1 MDGGNHL
8 YSFSPE
14 RNGKMK
20 KGLVLFLLISL
31 IVGTIGG
38 ISISANIGSGAQVIA
53 NGVKLI
59 KTGLFGQKL
68 VFSDTDFK
76 TALAITNFKSVKIT
90 SLPSSTEG
98 TLLFAGR
105 RVSEGQEI
113 RRKHLG
119 SLVFIPAST
128 SVSESKFTF
137 KVDGGDEIE
146 CILRFIE
153 KVNFAP
159 KAEANEGY
167 ITTQASIPAYGMLS
181 AEDPEGDDTEF
192 IIVAYPKDGVLTFT
206 DEEMG
211 KYKYEPVDDFVG
223 YDSFCYVV
231 RDEYGNYSKP
241 VEVDIKVVDRLCSA
255 VYVDMEDREE
265 YGAAVAM
272 TAMGIMCGNIVG
284 DDTYFSPDSE
294 VSRAE
299 FVAMAM
305 KSLGIKADSTIKSSY
320 FDDNGDIPT
329 SLVGYVAT
337 AQKAGIINGTF
348 DSGKLLFKP
357 NEAITKYEAAKI
369 MSVLMNVSES
379 EEDASYS
386 EESAIPM
393 WARASVSAMTML
405 GILDDGDATEKV
417 TRADAAEYLYK
428 MNLAQK

>member
-1 MDGGNHL
+1 
-8 YSFSPE
+8 
-14 RNGKMK
+14 MK
-20 KGLVLFLLISL
+20 KGLVLFLLISV

-38 ISISANIGSGAQVIA
+38 ISISANLGSGAQVIA
-53 NGVKLI
+53 NNVKLI

-76 TALAITNFKSVKIT
+76 TALTITNFKSVKIT

-98 TLLFAGR
+98 TLIFAGR

-119 SLVFIPAST
+119 SLVFIPASAD
-128 SVSESKFTF
+128 VSEAKFTF
-137 KVDGGDEIE
+137 KVDGGDEVE
-146 CILRFIE
+146 CVLRFIN
-153 KVNFAP
+153 KVNMAP
-159 KAEANEGY
+159 KAEASDGY
-167 ITTQASIPAYGMLS
+167 LTTQASIPAYGMLS

-192 IIVAYPKDGVLTFT
+192 IIVSYPKSGVLLFT

-211 KYKYEPVDDFVG
+211 KYKYEPGNNFVG

-241 VEVDIKVVDRLCSA
+241 VEVNIKVVDRLCSA
-255 VYVDMEDREE
+255 VYVDMTEREE

-272 TAMGIMCGNIVG
+272 TAMGIMCGSIVG
-284 DDTYFSPDSE
+284 DDTYFSPDVE

-305 KSLGIKADSTIKSSY
+305 KSLGIRADSTIKSSY
-320 FDDNGDIPT
+320 FDDNGDIPA

-337 AQKAGIINGTF
+337 AQRAGIVNGTF
-348 DSGKLLFKP
+348 DAGKLLFRP
-357 NEAITKYEAAKI
+357 NEAITKYEAASI
-369 MSVLMNVSES
+369 MSLLLNISES

-386 EESAIPM
+386 EDSAVPM
-393 WARASVSAMTML
+393 WARSSVSAMTML
-405 GILDDGDATEKV
+405 GILDGSDATGKV

>member
-1 MDGGNHL
+1 
-8 YSFSPE
+8 
-14 RNGKMK
+14 MK

-31 IVGTIGG
+31 IIGTIGG

-159 KAEANEGY
+159 KAEAIEGY

>member
-1 MDGGNHL
+1 
-8 YSFSPE
+8 
-14 RNGKMK
+14 MK
-20 KGLVLFLLISL
+20 KGLVLFLLISV

-38 ISISANIGSGAQVIA
+38 ISISANLGSGAQVIA
-53 NGVKLI
+53 NNVKLI

-76 TALAITNFKSVKIT
+76 TALTITNFKSVKIT

-98 TLLFAGR
+98 TLIFAGR

-113 RRKHLG
+113 RRKHIG
-119 SLVFIPAST
+119 SLVFIPASAD
-128 SVSESKFTF
+128 VSEAKFTF
-137 KVDGGDEIE
+137 KVDGGDEVE
-146 CILRFIE
+146 CVLRFIN
-153 KVNFAP
+153 KVNMAP
-159 KAEANEGY
+159 KTEASDGY
-167 ITTQASIPAYGMLS
+167 LTTQASIPAYGMLS

-192 IIVAYPKDGVLTFT
+192 IIVSYPKSGVLLFT

-211 KYKYEPVDDFVG
+211 KYKYEPGNNFVG

-241 VEVDIKVVDRLCSA
+241 VEVNIKVVDRLCSA
-255 VYVDMEDREE
+255 VYVDMTEREE

-272 TAMGIMCGNIVG
+272 TAMGIMCGSIVG
-284 DDTYFSPDSE
+284 DDTYFSPDVE

-305 KSLGIKADSTIKSSY
+305 KSLGIRADSTIKSSY
-320 FDDNGDIPT
+320 FDDNGDIPA

-337 AQKAGIINGTF
+337 AQRAGIVNGTF
-348 DSGKLLFKP
+348 DAGKLLFRP
-357 NEAITKYEAAKI
+357 NEAITKYEAASI
-369 MSVLMNVSES
+369 MSLLLNISES

-386 EESAIPM
+386 EDSAVPM
-393 WARASVSAMTML
+393 WARSSVSAMTML
-405 GILDDGDATEKV
+405 GILDGSDATGKV

>member
-1 MDGGNHL
+1 
-8 YSFSPE
+8 
-14 RNGKMK
+14 MK
-20 KGLVLFLLISL
+20 KGLILFLLISL

-159 KAEANEGY
+159 KAEAIEGY
-167 ITTQASIPAYGMLS
+167 ITTQTSIPAYGMLS

-320 FDDNGDIPT
+320 FDDNGDIPA

-337 AQKAGIINGTF
+337 AQRAGIVNGTF
-348 DSGKLLFKP
+348 DAGKLLFRP
-357 NEAITKYEAAKI
+357 NEAITKYEAASI
-369 MSVLMNVSES
+369 MSLLLNISES

-386 EESAIPM
+386 EDSAVPM
-393 WARASVSAMTML
+393 WARSSVSAMTML
-405 GILDDGDATEKV
+405 GILDGSDATGKV

>member
-1 MDGGNHL
+1 MCGENHL

-20 KGLVLFLLISL
+20 KGLILFLLISL

-59 KTGLFGQKL
+59 KTGLFGQKI

-98 TLLFAGR
+98 TLIFAGR

-128 SVSESKFTF
+128 DVSESKFTF

-146 CILRFIE
+146 CVLRFID
-153 KVNFAP
+153 KVNMAP
-159 KAEANEGY
+159 KAEASEGY

-181 AEDPEGDDTEF
+181 AEDPEGDATEF
-192 IIVAYPKDGVLTFT
+192 IIVSYPKSGVLSFT

-211 KYKYEPVDDFVG
+211 KYKYEPGDDFVG

-241 VEVDIKVVDRLCSA
+241 VEVDIKVVERLCSA
-255 VYVDMEDREE
+255 VYVDMTDREE

-272 TAMGIMCGNIVG
+272 TAMGIMCGNILG
-284 DDTYFSPDSE
+284 DDTYFSPDGE

-305 KSLGIKADSTIKSSY
+305 KSLGIRADSTLKSSY
-320 FDDNGDIPT
+320 FDDNADIPT

-337 AQKAGIINGTF
+337 AQRAGIINGTF

-369 MSVLMNVSES
+369 MSMLMNVNES

-386 EESAIPM
+386 EDSAVPM

-405 GILDDGDATEKV
+405 GILDEGDATENV
-417 TRADAAEYLYK
+417 TRADAAEYLYR

>member
-1 MDGGNHL
+1 
-8 YSFSPE
+8 
-14 RNGKMK
+14 MK
-20 KGLVLFLLISL
+20 KGLVLFLLISV

-38 ISISANIGSGAQVIA
+38 ISISANLGSGAQVIA
-53 NGVKLI
+53 NNVKLI

-90 SLPSSTEG
+90 SLPASTEG
-98 TLLFAGR
+98 TLIFAGR

-113 RRKHLG
+113 RRKHIG
-119 SLVFIPAST
+119 SLVFIPASAD
-128 SVSESKFTF
+128 VGEAKFTF
-137 KVDGGDEIE
+137 KVDSGDEVE
-146 CILRFIE
+146 CVLRFID
-153 KVNFAP
+153 KVNMAP
-159 KAEANEGY
+159 KTEASDGY
-167 ITTQASIPAYGMLS
+167 LTTQASIPAYGMLS

-192 IIVAYPKDGVLTFT
+192 IIVSYPKSGVLSFT
-206 DEEMG
+206 DQEMG
-211 KYKYEPVDDFVG
+211 KYKYEPGNNFVG

-231 RDEYGNYSKP
+231 RDEYGNYSRP

-255 VYVDMEDREE
+255 VYVDMTEREE

-272 TAMGIMCGNIVG
+272 TAMGIMCGSIVG
-284 DDTYFSPDSE
+284 DDTYFSPDVE

-305 KSLGIKADSTIKSSY
+305 KSLGIRADSTIKSSY
-320 FDDNGDIPT
+320 FDDNGDIPA

-337 AQKAGIINGTF
+337 AQRAGIVNGTF
-348 DSGKLLFKP
+348 DAGKLLFRP
-357 NEAITKYEAAKI
+357 NEAITKYEAASI
-369 MSVLMNVSES
+369 MSLLLNISES

-386 EESAIPM
+386 EDSAVPM
-393 WARASVSAMTML
+393 WARSSVSAMTML
-405 GILDDGDATEKV
+405 GILDGSDATGKV

>member
-1 MDGGNHL
+1 
-8 YSFSPE
+8 
-14 RNGKMK
+14 MK
-20 KGLVLFLLISL
+20 KGLVLFLLISV

-38 ISISANIGSGAQVIA
+38 ISISANLGSGAQVIA
-53 NGVKLI
+53 NNVKLI

-76 TALAITNFKSVKIT
+76 TALTITNFKSVKIT

-98 TLLFAGR
+98 TLIFAGR

-119 SLVFIPAST
+119 SLVFIPASAD
-128 SVSESKFTF
+128 VSEAKFTF
-137 KVDGGDEIE
+137 NVDGGDEVE
-146 CILRFIE
+146 CVLRFIN
-153 KVNFAP
+153 KVNMAP
-159 KAEANEGY
+159 KAEASDGY
-167 ITTQASIPAYGMLS
+167 LTTQASIPAYGMLS

-192 IIVAYPKDGVLTFT
+192 IIVSYPKSGVLSFT

-211 KYKYEPVDDFVG
+211 KYKYEPGNNFVG

-241 VEVDIKVVDRLCSA
+241 VEVNIKVVDRLCSA
-255 VYVDMEDREE
+255 VYVDMTEREE

-272 TAMGIMCGNIVG
+272 TAMGIMCGSIVG
-284 DDTYFSPDSE
+284 DDTYFSPDVE

-305 KSLGIKADSTIKSSY
+305 KSLGIRADSTIKSSY
-320 FDDNGDIPT
+320 FDDNGDIPA

-337 AQKAGIINGTF
+337 AQRAGIVNGTF
-348 DSGKLLFKP
+348 DAGKLLFRP
-357 NEAITKYEAAKI
+357 NEAITKYEAASI
-369 MSVLMNVSES
+369 MSLLLNISES

-386 EESAIPM
+386 EDSAVPM
-393 WARASVSAMTML
+393 WARSSVSAMTML
-405 GILDDGDATEKV
+405 GILDGSDATGKV

>member
-1 MDGGNHL
+1 
-8 YSFSPE
+8 
-14 RNGKMK
+14 MK
-20 KGLVLFLLISL
+20 KGLVLFLLISV

-38 ISISANIGSGAQVIA
+38 ISISANLGSGAQVIA
-53 NGVKLI
+53 NNVKLI

-98 TLLFAGR
+98 TLIFAGR
-105 RVSEGQEI
+105 RVNEGQEI

-119 SLVFIPAST
+119 SLVFIPASAD
-128 SVSESKFTF
+128 VSESKFTF
-137 KVDGGDEIE
+137 KVDGGDEVE
-146 CILRFIE
+146 CVLRFID
-153 KVNFAP
+153 KVNMAP
-159 KAEANEGY
+159 KAEASEGY
-167 ITTQASIPAYGMLS
+167 LTTQASIPAYGILS

-192 IIVAYPKDGVLTFT
+192 IIVSYPKSGVLSFT
-206 DEEMG
+206 DQEMG
-211 KYKYEPVDDFVG
+211 KYKYEPGSNFVG

-255 VYVDMEDREE
+255 VYVDMTEREE

-272 TAMGIMCGNIVG
+272 TAMGIMCGSIVG
-284 DDTYFSPDSE
+284 DDTYFSPDVE

-305 KSLGIKADSTIKSSY
+305 KSLGIRADSTIKSSY
-320 FDDNGDIPT
+320 FDDNGDIPA

-337 AQKAGIINGTF
+337 AQRVGIINGTF
-348 DSGKLLFKP
+348 DAGKLLFRP
-357 NEAITKYEAAKI
+357 NEAITKYEAASI
-369 MSVLMNVSES
+369 MSLLLNISES
-379 EEDASYS
+379 DEDASYS
-386 EESAIPM
+386 EDSAVPM
-393 WARASVSAMTML
+393 WARSSVSAMTML
-405 GILDDGDATEKV
+405 GILDGSDATGKV

-428 MNLAQK
+428 RNLAQK

>member
-1 MDGGNHL
+1 
-8 YSFSPE
+8 
-14 RNGKMK
+14 MK
-20 KGLVLFLLISL
+20 KGLVLFLLISV

-38 ISISANIGSGAQVIA
+38 ISINANLGSGAQVIA
-53 NGVKLI
+53 NNVKLI

-76 TALAITNFKSVKIT
+76 TALTITNFKSVKIT

-98 TLLFAGR
+98 TLIFAGR

-113 RRKHLG
+113 RRKHIG
-119 SLVFIPAST
+119 SLVFIPASAD
-128 SVSESKFTF
+128 VSEAKFTF
-137 KVDGGDEIE
+137 KVDGGDEVE
-146 CILRFIE
+146 CVLRFID
-153 KVNFAP
+153 KVNMAP
-159 KAEANEGY
+159 KAEASDGY
-167 ITTQASIPAYGMLS
+167 LTTQASIPAYGMLS

-192 IIVAYPKDGVLTFT
+192 IIVSYPKSGVLSFT

-211 KYKYEPVDDFVG
+211 KYKYEPGNNFVG

-255 VYVDMEDREE
+255 VYVDMTEREE

-272 TAMGIMCGNIVG
+272 TAMGIMCGSIVG
-284 DDTYFSPDSE
+284 DDTYFSPDVE

-305 KSLGIKADSTIKSSY
+305 KSLGIRADSTIKSSY
-320 FDDNGDIPT
+320 FDDNGDIPA

-337 AQKAGIINGTF
+337 AQRAGIVNGTF
-348 DSGKLLFKP
+348 DAGKLLFRP
-357 NEAITKYEAAKI
+357 NEAITKYEAASI
-369 MSVLMNVSES
+369 MSLLLNISES
-379 EEDASYS
+379 EEDVSYS
-386 EESAIPM
+386 EDSAVPM
-393 WARASVSAMTML
+393 WARSSVSAMTML
-405 GILDDGDATEKV
+405 GILDGSDATGKV

-428 MNLAQK
+428 MNLAIEGM

>member
-1 MDGGNHL
+1 
-8 YSFSPE
+8 
-14 RNGKMK
+14 MK

-159 KAEANEGY
+159 KAEAIEGY

>member
-1 MDGGNHL
+1 
-8 YSFSPE
+8 
-14 RNGKMK
+14 MK
-20 KGLVLFLLISL
+20 KGLVLFLLISV

-38 ISISANIGSGAQVIA
+38 ISISANLGSGAQVIA
-53 NGVKLI
+53 NNVKLI

-76 TALAITNFKSVKIT
+76 TALTITNFKSVKIT

-98 TLLFAGR
+98 TLIFAGR

-119 SLVFIPAST
+119 SLVFIPASAD
-128 SVSESKFTF
+128 VSEAKFTF
-137 KVDGGDEIE
+137 KVDGGDEVE
-146 CILRFIE
+146 CVLRFID
-153 KVNFAP
+153 KVNMAP
-159 KAEANEGY
+159 KAESSDGY
-167 ITTQASIPAYGMLS
+167 LTTQASIPAYGMLS

-192 IIVAYPKDGVLTFT
+192 IIVSYPKSGVLSFT

-211 KYKYEPVDDFVG
+211 KYKYEPGNNFVG

-255 VYVDMEDREE
+255 VYVDMTEREE

-272 TAMGIMCGNIVG
+272 TAMGIMCGSIVG
-284 DDTYFSPDSE
+284 DDTYFSPDVE

-305 KSLGIKADSTIKSSY
+305 KSLGIRADSTIKSSY
-320 FDDNGDIPT
+320 FDDNGDIPA

-337 AQKAGIINGTF
+337 AQRAGIVNGTF
-348 DSGKLLFKP
+348 DAGKLLFRP
-357 NEAITKYEAAKI
+357 NEAITKYEAASI
-369 MSVLMNVSES
+369 MSLLLNISES

-386 EESAIPM
+386 EDSAVPM
-393 WARASVSAMTML
+393 WARSSVSAMTML
-405 GILDDGDATEKV
+405 GILDGSDATGKV

>member
-31 IVGTIGG
+31 IIGTIGG

-159 KAEANEGY
+159 KAEAIEGY

>member
-1 MDGGNHL
+1 
-8 YSFSPE
+8 
-14 RNGKMK
+14 MK
-20 KGLVLFLLISL
+20 KGLVLFLLISV

-38 ISISANIGSGAQVIA
+38 ISISANLGSGAQVIA
-53 NGVKLI
+53 NNVKLI

-76 TALAITNFKSVKIT
+76 TALTITNFKSVKIT

-98 TLLFAGR
+98 TLIFAGR

-119 SLVFIPAST
+119 SLVFIPASAD
-128 SVSESKFTF
+128 VSEAKFTF
-137 KVDGGDEIE
+137 KVDGGDEVE
-146 CILRFIE
+146 CVLRFIN
-153 KVNFAP
+153 KVNMAP
-159 KAEANEGY
+159 KAEASDGY
-167 ITTQASIPAYGMLS
+167 LTTQASIPAYGMLA

-192 IIVAYPKDGVLTFT
+192 IIVSYPKSGVLSFT
-206 DEEMG
+206 DDEMG
-211 KYKYEPVDDFVG
+211 KYKYEPGNNFVG

-241 VEVDIKVVDRLCSA
+241 VEVNIKVVDRLCSA
-255 VYVDMEDREE
+255 VYVDMTEREE

-284 DDTYFSPDSE
+284 DDTYFSPDVE

-305 KSLGIKADSTIKSSY
+305 KSLGIRADSTIKSSY
-320 FDDNGDIPT
+320 FDDNGDIPA

-337 AQKAGIINGTF
+337 AQRAGIVNGTF
-348 DSGKLLFKP
+348 DAGKLLFRP
-357 NEAITKYEAAKI
+357 NEAITKYEAASI
-369 MSVLMNVSES
+369 MSLLLNISES

-386 EESAIPM
+386 EDSAVPM
-393 WARASVSAMTML
+393 WARSSVSAMTML
-405 GILDDGDATEKV
+405 GILDGSDATGKV